1 MTIFALTSAVAAST
15 RMIVACVGLGMI
27 ATGAAQAQAP
37 APAVLVQP
45 AVMRSLTPQ
54 SEFIGRVKAL
64 DKVELRARVQGFLG
78 PRLFKAGDQV
88 KQGQLLFQI
97 ERDPFEATVE
107 QRRAQ
112 VASAEATLEN
122 ATQQLQR
129 AQTLIRNQTVSQ
141 SALDDRTA
149 DEARARAALLEAKA
163 ALRDAEIKLSYT
175 DIKSPI
181 DGTVGRALVSPG
193 NLVGPETGVLATVVR
208 DDSVEVLFP
217 VTQREMLAAKRQ
229 GGTADTLLARAR
241 LADGSLYDEE
251 GKIDFVDAQVDPRT
265 DGQIV
270 RAVFP
275 NPKST
280 LVEGQTVRVVIEDK
294 TGDKVLVIPHSAVAI
309 DQIGPYVFVVSKDN
323 RVEQRRVRLGT
334 VREGLVVVEDGLS
347 AGDQVVV
354 QGLQRIRAGMTVA
367 PQLAPAITG
376 EAAR

>member
-1 MTIFALTSAVAAST
+1 MRPDRFLRPPALAFRMTIFALTSAVAAST
-15 RMIVACVGLGMI
+15 RMIVACFGLGMI

-229 GGTADTLLARAR
+229 GGSADTLLARAR
-241 LADGSLYDEE
+241 LADGSLYDPE
-251 GKIDFVDAQVDPRT
+251 GKIDFVD
-265 DGQIV
+265 
-270 RAVFP
+270 AVFP

-294 TGDKVLVIPHSAVAI
+294 TGDKMLVIPHSAVAI

-354 QGLQRIRAGMTVA
+354 
-367 PQLAPAITG
+367 
-376 EAAR
+376 